1 MKKKLLCIFF
11 VLIFALSAFPLG
23 VFASSDTSQEWRDL
37 SSTSIEED
45 FEYVFGNNYSIKDFV
60 DNSEEDV
67 EEDEKVMNL
76 ISIMQSYDS
85 ENNCTDL
92 YLYIHNPYRKEL
104 YRKSDKNNLHL
115 SVYNGNNDKG
125 KDDYFKAK
133 IDLIGTYNDTSED
146 ENLTNSLVLKYKV
159 PNVNK
164 GAPGGV
170 TRIYNVV
177 EFELFEKEKATAQAY
192 LVGRT
197 FEFNLNEI
205 EGRKYVSCVD
215 KELSVLETDAYHTF
229 YRVNTEGINQYRDI
243 QSVYFAIPNAL
254 IESFG
259 TLWSLKCVWDKYQT
273 NNILVTDSALIESAF
288 EDWMYGYNPYNS
300 DFKYAVVYGDRDFY
314 YAKYPFAYNAEAMN
328 EYVHHS
334 ENIANYFCY
343 LPGEEMDSANIY
355 TLKCYDYSEYN
366 LNGDFGAP
374 GFSVYDYPLSMVFV
388 SDNLESFE
396 EKIVD
401 GQDIL
406 DYLNS
411 HRVFKDGQFVLD
423 DTMFSKK
430 KSNEMTFR
438 VFYSLDVGGVWEK
451 CSGWSAFWRGIYYDV
466 PTDEYV
472 SLDVFQEIDMND
484 VNRLSIEEF
493 SKKYYVDK
501 DDFRC
506 ASGKCGECLQC
517 RVTDEE
523 YKDCTWFLLRYD
535 CTEYQSYSALVCD
548 NTDGE
553 THQAAVFNGGVIDNF
568 DTLQVT
574 LREIKSNGDRVYNTF
589 PIGRSPSQFAVDG
602 WSPEELPKIDE
613 LIFNNLSSPFEWL
626 ENVLKIALI
635 VLTVFVVIKIVL
647 PLLPKRTKI
656 KIQQERKREDEK
668 KK

>member
-45 FEYVFGNNYSIKDFV
+45 FEYVFGNKYSIKDFV

-67 EEDEKVMNL
+67 EEDKRVLNL

-115 SVYNGNNDKG
+115 SVYNSNNDKG

-197 FEFNLNEI
+197 FEFSLNEI

-259 TLWSLKCVWDKYQT
+259 TLWSMKCVWDTYQT
-273 NNILVTDSALIESAF
+273 NNILATDSTLIESAF

-300 DFKYAVVYGDRDFY
+300 DLKYSVVYGDVAFDMLSFQY
-314 YAKYPFAYNAEAMN
+314 GYNVEAM
-328 EYVHHS
+328 ESYKSYDAV
-334 ENIANYFCY
+334 AGWDG
-343 LPGEEMDSANIY
+343 LR
-355 TLKCYDYSEYN
+355 KYDYEEYD
-366 LNGDFGAP
+366 LIGDFRAP
-374 GFSVYDYPLSMVFV
+374 FETNYDYPLSMVFV
-388 SDNLESFE
+388 SDNLESHE

-401 GQDIL
+401 GQEIL

-411 HRVFKDGQFVLD
+411 HRVFKDGQFVFD
-423 DTMFSKK
+423 ESMISKTS
-430 KSNEMTFR
+430 SNEMTFK
-438 VFYSLDVGGVWEK
+438 VYYSLDVGNVWEK
-451 CSGWSAFWRGIYYDV
+451 CSGWSAFWSGIYYDV

-484 VNRLSIEEF
+484 VNRLSIDEF

-501 DDFRC
+501 NDFRC
-506 ASGKCGECLQC
+506 LSGKCGECLQC

-548 NTDGE
+548 NKDGE
-553 THQAAVFNGGVIDNF
+553 THQAAVFNGGVVDNF
-568 DTLQVT
+568 DSIQIT

-602 WSPEELPKIDE
+602 WSPEKLEKADE
-613 LIFNNLSSPFEWL
+613 LLFGNKNPFEWL